1 MKLMLYVFTALLVG
15 VSQAQASECI
25 KESQPLLEFRGTLKE
40 VKSLHSDGDQLSSVV
55 IELEGEP
62 FRFVDSSMDSP
73 IQVQMARTVQLNLS
87 CVSKA
92 FQQMVY
98 ANIGKS
104 VTVMG
109 DFYIGRT
116 ASTELIVV
124 NVGDMDAPE

>member
-1 MKLMLYVFTALLVG
+1 M
-15 VSQAQASECI
+15 
-25 KESQPLLEFRGTLKE
+25 
-40 VKSLHSDGDQLSSVV
+40 V